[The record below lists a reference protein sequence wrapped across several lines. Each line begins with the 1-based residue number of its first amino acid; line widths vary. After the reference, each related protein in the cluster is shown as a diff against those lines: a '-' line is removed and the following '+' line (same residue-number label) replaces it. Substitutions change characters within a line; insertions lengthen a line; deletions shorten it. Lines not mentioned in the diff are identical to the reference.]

1 MQHLSVFIS
10 AVVSKNIKPDS
21 RRISK
26 EKLSPPFY
34 GKVFYY
40 TKCIWELG
48 ARKCIWGLGVLE
60 R

>member
-10 AVVSKNIKPDS
+10 AIVSKNIKPDG

-34 GKVFYY
+34 GKDFLLHKVY
-40 TKCIWELG
+40 
-48 ARKCIWGLGVLE
+48 LGV
-60 R
+60 RGS